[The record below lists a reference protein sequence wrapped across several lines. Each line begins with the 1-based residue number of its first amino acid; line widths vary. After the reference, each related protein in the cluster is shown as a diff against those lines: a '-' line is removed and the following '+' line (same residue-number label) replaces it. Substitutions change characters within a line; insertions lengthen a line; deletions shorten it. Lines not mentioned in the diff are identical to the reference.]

1 MKEKLQAIIEE
12 CRLKVKYINTNFL
25 TKEGVFILGVAQGK
39 QELAEQL
46 LKEESNDK

>member
-1 MKEKLQAIIEE
+1 MKEKLQTIIEE

-25 TKEGVFILGVAQGK
+25 TKESVFILGVAQGK

-46 LKEESNDK
+46 LKEEVNE